1 MVDTGRKR
9 SSLRG
14 LGWAT
19 GWDEGVTASRK
30 FIHRV
35 PHRVALCAVAGLLCV
50 SADVAQRSVGPQPVP
65 PVLGPMSSPEI
76 FPDSGPTH
84 FNSPIFPPLAGA
96 TDVSG
101 EVGHLVDSE
110 SCNSWTESGVLS
122 PTVSAKRL
130 QIPGKAMGEFQKG
143 CGAFKGKHIAEAED
157 HLRKAIDFYPDYA
170 AAWVVL
176 GQVLNTESKV
186 DEGNTAC
193 SKATEIDPKYVAS
206 YLCLAE
212 FAATKTDWP
221 AVSKFSNLALAIDPL
236 GNPYS
241 LYYAADAGLHQNQLS
256 QAEMHA
262 QAAVKLDEWH
272 HLPELHLLLAQI
284 YEAAGNVVG
293 ETTQLKEFLKVS
305 ANSKDA
311 VRAKSMLTV
320 LLATA
325 APTTPA
331 APKATSPSAAPGK

>member
-1 MVDTGRKR
+1 LAVG
-9 SSLRG
+9 
-14 LGWAT
+14 
-19 GWDEGVTASRK
+19 
-30 FIHRV
+30 
-35 PHRVALCAVAGLLCV
+35 ALVGLLYV
-50 SADVAQRSVGPQPVP
+50 TSLSAQRPVNAGPPQP
-65 PVLGPMSSPEI
+65 PVAT
-76 FPDSGPTH
+76 PDSFPET
-84 FNSPIFPPLAGA
+84 SPIHFDSPMLPPLAGA
-96 TDVSG
+96 AEISG

-110 SCNSWTESGVLS
+110 SCNSWTESGVTS

-130 QIPGKAMGEFQKG
+130 EIPGRAQGEFQKG
-143 CGAFKGKHIAEAED
+143 CGAFKGKRIAEAED
-157 HLRKAIDFYPDYA
+157 HLRHAIDFYPDYA

-176 GQVLNTESKV
+176 GQVLSTENKS
-186 DEGNTAC
+186 DEGRTAC
-193 SKATEIDPKYVAS
+193 SKAAEIDPQYVAS

-212 FAATKTDWP
+212 FAATSTDWR
-221 AVSKFSNLALAIDPL
+221 AVTKFSEQALAIDPI

-293 ETTQLKEFLKVS
+293 ETTQLKEFLKTG

-311 VRAKSMLTV
+311 ARAKSMLAI
-320 LLATA
+320 LLAT
-325 APTTPA
+325 PPPA
-331 APKATSPSAAPGK
+331 APAASKDNPTRSGAPAK

>member
-1 MVDTGRKR
+1 MT
-9 SSLRG
+9 
-14 LGWAT
+14 
-19 GWDEGVTASRK
+19 
-30 FIHRV
+30 
-35 PHRVALCAVAGLLCV
+35 
-50 SADVAQRSVGPQPVP
+50 
-65 PVLGPMSSPEI
+65 SSPDT
-76 FPDSGPTH
+76 FPDSPIH
-84 FNSPIFPPLAGA
+84 FNSPVFPEPGTVADL
-96 TDVSG
+96 SG

-130 QIPGKAMGEFQKG
+130 VIPGRAMSEFQKG

-157 HLRKAIDFYPDYA
+157 HLRHAIDLYPDYA

-176 GQVLNTESKV
+176 GQVLNTESKA
-186 DEGNTAC
+186 DEGKTAC
-193 SKATEIDPKYVAS
+193 SKAAEIDPKYVAS

-212 FAATKTDWP
+212 FAATSTDWP
-221 AVSKFSNLALAIDPL
+221 AVSKFSEQALAIDPS

-241 LYYAADAGLHQNQLS
+241 LYYAAAAGLHQNQLS

-293 ETTQLKEFLKVS
+293 ETSQLKEFLKTG
-305 ANSKDA
+305 ANSTDA
-311 VRAKSMLTV
+311 AKAKSMLA
-320 LLATA
+320 LILATP
-325 APTTPA
+325 APAGPGASKDTAGTAGPA
-331 APKATSPSAAPGK
+331 K